1 MNSYI
6 LSILGIVVAGIII
19 DIILPSGT
27 ISKYIKSIYSIFVVT
42 VLLMPL
48 INFLNKSNGFKLNYT
63 DYELQDNLINYISTK
78 RVDNLELNIEEHLL
92 NEGFNSIDIEL
103 SFSMENNEI
112 VYKNCKVN
120 LKNLEISADKQHINK
135 YEFIKEVV
143 TEFTN
148 LNSEEIIF
156 NEWKKRF

>member
-6 LSILGIVVAGIII
+6 LSILGIVVAGIFI
-19 DIILPSGT
+19 DIILPTGS
-27 ISKYIKSIYSIFVVT
+27 ISKYIKSIYSIFVVA

-48 INFLNKSNGFKLNYT
+48 INFLNKNKGFELHYT
-63 DYELQDNLINYISTK
+63 DYELQENLINFISEK
-78 RVDNLELNIEEHLL
+78 RVDNLELNIEQHLL
-92 NEGFNSIDIEL
+92 DQGFNSIDIEL
-103 SFSMENNEI
+103 GFSMENNEI
-112 VYKNCKVN
+112 VYKNCQVN
-120 LKNLEISADKQHINK
+120 LKNLAISADKQHINK

-156 NEWKKRF
+156 NEW